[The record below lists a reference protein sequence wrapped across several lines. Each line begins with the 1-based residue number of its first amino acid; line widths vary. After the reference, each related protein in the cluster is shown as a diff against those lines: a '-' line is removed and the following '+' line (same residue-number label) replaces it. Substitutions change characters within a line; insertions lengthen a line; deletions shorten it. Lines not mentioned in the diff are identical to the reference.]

1 MVDTV
6 STVNLDR
13 CIGCGNCVI
22 TCESN
27 ATQLKKKEEELLPPK
42 DKDAT
47 YMKIMSRK
55 VGRWNIFKL
64 RMKMLLG
71 LRV

>member
-1 MVDTV
+1 MVDGKA
-6 STVNLDR
+6 TVNLDR

-22 TCESN
+22 TCESG
-27 ATQLKKKEEELLPPK
+27 ATRLYKKDKELVPPK

-55 VGRWNIFKL
+55 IGGWNMFKL
-64 RMKMLLG
+64 KLKILLG